1 MVLGMVIIILI
12 LNLNMRKLEKC
23 FQIISLF
30 RIVLPKAEI
39 QATSRE
45 AIIWRKKL
53 IKFQAYLYTFLCTK
67 KLEIFES
74 YMPIKHIMLTKDFI
88 LSSSF
93 YCFDMTDCF
102 SKREAYIV
110 VFVPFD
116 LTFCLCNWQKSC
128 MYLLISWKL
137 PIIIQWEY

>member
-45 AIIWRKKL
+45 AII
-53 IKFQAYLYTFLCTK
+53 
-67 KLEIFES
+67 
-74 YMPIKHIMLTKDFI
+74 
-88 LSSSF
+88 
-93 YCFDMTDCF
+93 
-102 SKREAYIV
+102 
-110 VFVPFD
+110 
-116 LTFCLCNWQKSC
+116 
-128 MYLLISWKL
+128 
-137 PIIIQWEY
+137 